1 MTWFAWKGYNG
12 GKAVDIAG
20 TQEKQAVLLG
30 FHGYGTEAKAE
41 ANPNDVAGLFPDP
54 ILGGAQEEFVN
65 AIIADYGFAKKAGE
79 QPGGPNANILNPVN
93 DAKGDV
99 SYAENTFP
107 GLAQI
112 GGFFSRLTQANTW
125 LRIAEVLLGVGLII
139 VSLAK
144 LADGTSVGNTAQ
156 KAGKAIRIL

>member
-20 TQEKQAVLLG
+20 TQEKQAVILG
-30 FHGYGTEAKAE
+30 FHGYATQAQAQ
-41 ANPNDVAGLFPDP
+41 ANPNDVAGLIPDP
-54 ILGGAQEEFVN
+54 ILGAAQEEFVN

-93 DAKGDV
+93 DAKGDL
-99 SYAENTFP
+99 SYAKNTIP

-112 GGFFSRLTQANTW
+112 GDFFSRLTEANTW
-125 LRIAEVLLGVGLII
+125 LRIGEGILGIVLIAIGIARLTNAVPAATAIASKVGTVGLP
-139 VSLAK
+139 
-144 LADGTSVGNTAQ
+144 
-156 KAGKAIRIL
+156 